1 MSGYPKGGCPD
12 VIVALKLS
20 IRYMSKD
27 ILSGRRRGYW
37 KRLRSLPFRLE
48 ASAMKRSSS
57 IFFILF
63 LLAGTISAAYA
74 DCIKDGVRYPEGAV
88 VGGFICQN
96 GQWVKR

>member
-1 MSGYPKGGCPD
+1 
-12 VIVALKLS
+12 
-20 IRYMSKD
+20 
-27 ILSGRRRGYW
+27 
-37 KRLRSLPFRLE
+37 
-48 ASAMKRSSS
+48 MKRSSS

>member
-1 MSGYPKGGCPD
+1 MSGYPKGGYPD
-12 VIVALKLS
+12 VIVALKLG
-20 IRYMSKD
+20 IRY
-27 ILSGRRRGYW
+27 ISGRRRGYW

>member
-1 MSGYPKGGCPD
+1 MSGYPKGGSPD

-57 IFFILF
+57 IFFILL
-63 LLAGTISAAYA
+63 LLAGTISTAYA
-74 DCIKDGVRYPEGAV
+74 DCIKDGVKYPEGAV

>member
-1 MSGYPKGGCPD
+1 MSGYPKGGYPD

-20 IRYMSKD
+20 IRY
-27 ILSGRRRGYW
+27 ISGRRGGYW